1 MSSLPENIEA
11 LNHTGADFLTTDL
24 DVALTFME
32 VAHTSSDEETVSRNH
47 RNACKAYETVLEFL
61 SKLTLIPSERQA
73 VESKPIVSKAR
84 LEAG

>member
-1 MSSLPENIEA
+1 
-11 LNHTGADFLTTDL
+11 
-24 DVALTFME
+24 
-32 VAHTSSDEETVSRNH
+32 VSRNH